1 MDHRF
6 RGLGVALITPFR
18 TASHGG
24 VPPIDHAGLQ
34 LVIEHQINGGVDY
47 LVVMGTTGESVTLSA
62 EEKKQLL
69 GQVIEV
75 VKNRVPIVLG
85 VGGNNTAEVV
95 HQLET
100 YDLSGVDG
108 ILSVSPYYNKPTQ
121 EGIYQHYKALAQAS
135 LLPILLYNVPG
146 RTASNISAE
155 TTLRL
160 ARDFKNIIGIKEA
173 GGNLDQIGTII
184 KHRPKDFLV
193 ISGDDALTLPMLALG
208 ADGVISVVGNALPA
222 EFARLVEAGL
232 SGDMPAARREHY
244 KLLEFMSAIFAEG
257 NPAGIKEAV
266 RVLGLCGNT
275 LRLPLVNVSEAT
287 AKRIYHAMA
296 DAEVVKL

>member
-6 RGLGVALITPFR
+6 RGLGVALVTPFR
-18 TASHGG
+18 PAEHGG
-24 VPPIDHAGLQ
+24 VPPIDYAGLQ
-34 LVIEHQINGGVDY
+34 LVIEHQINGGIDY
-47 LVVMGTTGESVTLSA
+47 LVVLGTTGESVTITA
-62 EEKKQLL
+62 DEKKQLL
-69 GQVIEV
+69 LQVIEV

-108 ILSVSPYYNKPTQ
+108 ILSVSPYYNKPMQ

-146 RTASNISAE
+146 RTMSNISAE

-160 ARDFKNIIGIKEA
+160 ARDFENIIGIKEA
-173 GGNLDQIGTII
+173 SGNLDQIAMIL

-193 ISGDDALTLPMLALG
+193 ISGDDALTLPILALG
-208 ADGVISVVGNALPA
+208 GDGVISVVGNALPG
-222 EFARLVEAGL
+222 EFSRLVEAAMKD
-232 SGDMPAARREHY
+232 DMITARREHF
-244 KLLEFMSAIFAEG
+244 KLLELMTHIFAEG
-257 NPAGIKEAV
+257 NPGGIKEAL
-266 RVLGLCGNT
+266 RILGLCGNT
-275 LRLPLVNVSEAT
+275 LRLPLVNVGEPT
-287 AKRIYHAMA
+287 AKKIYAAMA
-296 DAEVVKL
+296 NAEVVKM

>member
-6 RGLGVALITPFR
+6 RGLGVALVTPFR
-18 TASHGG
+18 PATGKG
-24 VPPIDHAGLQ
+24 VPPIDYAGLQ
-34 LVIEHQINGGVDY
+34 TVIEHQINGGIDY
-47 LVVMGTTGESVTLSA
+47 LVVMGTTGESVTIVP
-62 EEKKQLL
+62 EEKQQILA
-69 GQVIEV
+69 QVIEV

-95 HQLET
+95 HHLET

-135 LLPILLYNVPG
+135 LLPIILYNVPG
-146 RTASNISAE
+146 RTMSNMAAE

-160 ARDFKNIIGIKEA
+160 ARDFENIVGIKEA
-173 GGNLDQIGTII
+173 SGNLDQIAMIL

-193 ISGDDALTLPMLALG
+193 ISGDDSLTLPILALG
-208 ADGVISVVGNALPA
+208 GDGVISVVGNALPA

-232 SGDMPAARREHY
+232 AGDMPTARREHF
-244 KLLEFMSAIFAEG
+244 KLLEFMTAIFAEG
-257 NPAGIKEAV
+257 NPGGIKEAL
-266 RVLGLCGNT
+266 RILGLCGSQ
-275 LRLPLVNVSEAT
+275 LRLPLVNVGEAT
-287 AKRIYHAMA
+287 AKKIYQTMA
-296 DAEVVKL
+296 DAEVVRL